1 MRIVVQADST
11 LQTVRQLMKKFGSV
25 NVAPFYFLDKE
36 NEPIVVKQ
44 EQKLLA
50 YDILHPPKAEHTLP
64 TVYIRYK
71 GQGASQ
77 PETRYS

>member
-1 MRIVVQADST
+1 MPKQ
-11 LQTVRQLMKKFGSV
+11 F
-25 NVAPFYFLDKE
+25 APLIGDNSLFIAAAQRSMLLTE